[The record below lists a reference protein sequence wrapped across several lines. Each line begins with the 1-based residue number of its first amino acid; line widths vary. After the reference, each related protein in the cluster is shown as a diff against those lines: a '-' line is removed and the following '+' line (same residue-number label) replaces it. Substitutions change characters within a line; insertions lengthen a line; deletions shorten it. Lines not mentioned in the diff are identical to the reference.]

1 MEKLE
6 KSNLNYVKSISDLE
20 SKLSR
25 MHQIEQDINS
35 KLEWAQRES
44 EQAINE
50 LQQYRLRAQTTLQ
63 MKEKLIEQLKAS
75 KDGSGGGVDAQSV
88 QLELEQMKNENTIL
102 CDENKQQ
109 TMQLE
114 QIRQYV
120 EKFEAMQRAQ
130 QIDFDGKLTLLNGK
144 LKQDERKWM
153 QYEAEYKTQAKELT
167 TIQTEMTR
175 MQMEF
180 TGKIQAKWD
189 ID

>member
-1 MEKLE
+1 
-6 KSNLNYVKSISDLE
+6 
-20 SKLSR
+20 

-63 MKEKLIEQLKAS
+63 MKEQLIEQLKAS
-75 KDGSGGGVDAQSV
+75 KDGSGGVDAQSV
-88 QLELEQMKNENTIL
+88 QLELEQMQNENKIL
-102 CDENKQQ
+102 CEENKQQ

-120 EKFEAMQRAQ
+120 DKFEAMQREQ
-130 QIDFDGKLTLLNGK
+130 QIDFDAKLTMLSGK

-153 QYEAEYKTQAKELT
+153 QYEAEYKAQTKELET
-167 TIQTEMTR
+167 MRTEMNRMQTEC
-175 MQMEF
+175 
-180 TGKIQAKWD
+180 TGKIQTK
-189 ID
+189 